1 METPFPARARFAA
14 LITAV
19 GLSGTLAASA
29 QAAPATVDVSGNAF
43 NPGSVSINAGETVTW
58 NFKEAN
64 HNVKGAGGISGNN
77 DFGTGTYTKQF
88 DAAGSFS
95 YVCEAHPDMKG
106 TVTVAAAA
114 APQGPAPAGGPGA
127 GAPGGSDASN
137 PTAGA
142 AAATTAAW
150 TFPAAEDRLAPALR
164 GLRASIRRGSR
175 RPTLAVNLTED
186 ATVVVGLRRKLTAR
200 RASTGG
206 TTLRLRGKKG
216 ANRFNLRVGKLRR
229 GSYRLRV
236 VAVDASGNES
246 SIRTATLRV
255 R

>member
-43 NPGSVSINAGETVTW
+43 NPGSVSINAGESVTW

-114 APQGPAPAGGPGA
+114 PQGPAPAGGPAA
-127 GAPGGSDASN
+127 GASGSN

-175 RPTLAVNLTED
+175 RPTLAVRLSED
-186 ATVVVGLRRKLTAR
+186 ATVVVGLRRKLSAR
-200 RASTGG
+200 KASTGG